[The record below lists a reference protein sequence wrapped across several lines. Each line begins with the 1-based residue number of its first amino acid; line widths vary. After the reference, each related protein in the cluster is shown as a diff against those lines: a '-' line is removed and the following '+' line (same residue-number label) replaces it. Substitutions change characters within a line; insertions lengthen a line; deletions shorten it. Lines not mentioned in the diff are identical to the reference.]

1 MATPKCQLCH
11 VMLENEPSYQYRL
24 ASGETYR
31 LCVAC
36 HLRNA
41 ATFDP
46 GQHILVQQEQQGL
59 QQQIATVEQRMIQ
72 LDEARARLE
81 EERGSLVH
89 VLVDARKSLVICTG
103 RVETGEIAQGHP
115 LAQATLPR
123 ARADL
128 LAFLLANTQSNQQS
142 LAYDVPALAMEKIA
156 RLLLYPTNMHEELK
170 NCGTI
175 MQAAEFA
182 EEQQMSDTPIIAA
195 INHHFEMV
203 EGGNHEFRCV
213 HTTQDQCDNLAEVL
227 DLHDHYVRKSL
238 RHAVFGYDFEWF
250 PLSEKKPFV
259 RTAGG
264 ARLRN
269 MRPRFMP
276 PFYETAC
283 SMLKEHTAQLVTL
296 RPSAPLAL
304 LDTGLLVR
312 IIAVVARDDDTCALG
327 TETIEPQSITPEIQ
341 ICDGHTI
348 PPNFHY
354 RIPLRHIIL
363 CYIHNVSDDDLL
375 LKDDSIAGTTTI
387 ENGSLITKKDTDVV
401 RHAVMAD
408 SFGQIADLEQPNSF
422 HSPQYTKVQD
432 ASGGVLLNISIT
444 LLPLGALT

>member
-1 MATPKCQLCH
+1 MAAPKCQLCH

-31 LCVAC
+31 VCVAC
-36 HLRNA
+36 HLTNVEI
-41 ATFDP
+41 FDP
-46 GQHILVQQEQQGL
+46 GQHILVQLEQQGL
-59 QQQIATVEQRMIQ
+59 QQQIATVEHRMIQ
-72 LDEARARLE
+72 LVEAQARLE
-81 EERGSLVH
+81 EERRSLVH
-89 VLVDARKSLVICTG
+89 VLVAARKSLVICTG
-103 RVETGEIAQGHP
+103 RVETGVIAQAHP

-128 LAFLLANTQSNQQS
+128 LAFLLADTESGLES
-142 LAYDVPALAMEKIA
+142 CAHDMPALVMEKIA

-170 NCGTI
+170 NCATI
-175 MQAAEFA
+175 MQAIDFA
-182 EEQQMSDTPIIAA
+182 EEQEMSGTQTIVE

-227 DLHDHYVRKSL
+227 DLHDHYVQKSL

-312 IIAVVARDDDTCALG
+312 IIAVVTPFRSTSTLDTLK
-327 TETIEPQSITPEIQ
+327 IEPESITPAIDWST
-341 ICDGHTI
+341 CTT
-348 PPNFHY
+348 PPNFDYKIETKHK
-354 RIPLRHIIL
+354 IL
-363 CYIHNVSDDDLL
+363 LYIYNVSDDDLL
-375 LKDDSIAGTTTI
+375 LQADSIAGTTTI
-387 ENGSLITKKDTDVV
+387 ENGSLITKKDADVV

-408 SFGQIADLEQPNSF
+408 SFGRIANVQHANSYDT
-422 HSPQYTKVQD
+422 PRCTEVRD
-432 ASGGVLLNISIT
+432 ASGRIILTIS
-444 LLPLGALT
+444 LTFEKPD